1 MRTRRLELKPFSW
14 STEPSCQN
22 PLNLKDLLL
31 KDISLQEV
39 VCDSGNATD
48 QVYTVDVTP
57 LNSRPKAGNNYTSL
71 CNISG
76 NGVLDII
83 TNLKVKWYHN
93 SKLLT
98 SQCTLEDVS
107 KAEKYSCE
115 VLTPQENS
123 ISLEMTVM
131 DIQKDDVGIL
141 TCELTQQVKEN
152 GLRKDDLLE
161 YESVVIQIRGI
172 CRGRRPCVEVNV
184 YVDIVLTSMNVT

>member
-1 MRTRRLELKPFSW
+1 MKTRRLQLKPFSW

-22 PLNLKDLLL
+22 PLNLKETLL

-39 VCDSGNATD
+39 VCDSGNATT
-48 QVYTVDVTP
+48 QTYTVDVTP
-57 LNSRPKAGNNYTSL
+57 LNSMSKAGDNYTSL

-76 NGVLDII
+76 HGTLDII

-107 KAEKYSCE
+107 MAEKYSCE
-115 VLTPQENS
+115 VLPPQQNN

-141 TCELTQQVKEN
+141 TCELTQQVKKN
-152 GLRKDDLLE
+152 GIWKDELLE

-172 CRGRRPCVEVNV
+172 CRGRRSCVKVTV
-184 YVDIVLTSMNVT
+184 YINFALASMNVR